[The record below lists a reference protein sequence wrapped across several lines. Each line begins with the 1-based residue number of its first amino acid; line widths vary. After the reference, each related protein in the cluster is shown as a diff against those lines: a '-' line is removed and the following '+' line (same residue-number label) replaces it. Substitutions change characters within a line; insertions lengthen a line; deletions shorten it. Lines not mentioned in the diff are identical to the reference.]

1 MRLLVNE
8 IEGKLLN
15 FWMRS
20 WDISHR
26 KPFNVDKESITTNV
40 WMSWM
45 KFYFCT
51 NIPGHWKSGLQ
62 VSAFQ
67 TKFKRSKRIQIT
79 QNLILRWRH
88 ACILALHQL
97 CPYERHHS
105 RRCSRWHCSD
115 WNCKHRSHTLL
126 NLLGSFFHSP
136 TFWKLSSGTPC
147 FSSCFHFHSSFNS
160 LIYSSSIISKRDA
173 IVTENFFTSTR

>member
-1 MRLLVNE
+1 MLTKNQSPQTYE
-8 IEGKLLN
+8 WAEWNFIFAQTYQDIEN
-15 FWMRS
+15 QA
-20 WDISHR
+20 
-26 KPFNVDKESITTNV
+26 
-40 WMSWM
+40 
-45 KFYFCT
+45 C
-51 NIPGHWKSGLQ
+51 KSVL
-62 VSAFQ
+62 FQ

-105 RRCSRWHCSD
+105 RRCSRCSCSD
-115 WNCKHRSHTLL
+115 WNCKHCSHTLL

-136 TFWKLSSGTPC
+136 TFWKLSSSTPC

>member
-62 VSAFQ
+62 VSAFSNKVQ
-67 TKFKRSKRIQIT
+67 AFKTHSDHSESDSSMETCLYSRLTSIVP
-79 QNLILRWRH
+79 LW
-88 ACILALHQL
+88 
-97 CPYERHHS
+97 RHHS
-105 RRCSRWHCSD
+105 RRCSRRRCSD
-115 WNCKHRSHTLL
+115 WNCKQRSHTPL

-136 TFWKLSSGTPC
+136 TFWKLSSSTPC
-147 FSSCFHFHSSFNS
+147 FSSCFHFS
-160 LIYSSSIISKRDA
+160 L
-173 IVTENFFTSTR
+173 VF